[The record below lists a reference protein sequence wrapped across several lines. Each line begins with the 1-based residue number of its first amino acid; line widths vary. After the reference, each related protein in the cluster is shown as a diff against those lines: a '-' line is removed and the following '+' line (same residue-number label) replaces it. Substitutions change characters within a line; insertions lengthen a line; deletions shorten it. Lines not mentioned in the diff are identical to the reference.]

1 MLQKCPVLRIFMAQ
15 TLIEIITKE
24 KKGNISTCV
33 FLLCSNS
40 KASFVLTQKSNGL
53 SRQEQDVYFCLKKL
67 FEGQHYNIKVFRA

>member
-1 MLQKCPVLRIFMAQ
+1 MLQKCPVLRIFMAR

-40 KASFVLTQKSNGL
+40 KTSNGL